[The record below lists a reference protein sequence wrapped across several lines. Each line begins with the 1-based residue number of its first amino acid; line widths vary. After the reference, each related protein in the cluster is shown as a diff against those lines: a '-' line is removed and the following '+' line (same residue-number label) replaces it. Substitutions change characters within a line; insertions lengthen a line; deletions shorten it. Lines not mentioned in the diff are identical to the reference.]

1 MNCSNFDK
9 KTSQT
14 NLIRHARTLFRT
26 VDNNSVAELHV
37 PHQLDPPLWKK
48 KREYSKVIYLKYEII
63 RFKCL
68 IFQSCYLSSAMFML
82 FCEYDENV
90 MKTTVTKLSIGTSFK
105 TEDNFIRSN

>member
-48 KREYSKVIYLKYEII
+48 KESTVK
-63 RFKCL
+63 
-68 IFQSCYLSSAMFML
+68 L
-82 FCEYDENV
+82 F
-90 MKTTVTKLSIGTSFK
+90 T
-105 TEDNFIRSN
+105 